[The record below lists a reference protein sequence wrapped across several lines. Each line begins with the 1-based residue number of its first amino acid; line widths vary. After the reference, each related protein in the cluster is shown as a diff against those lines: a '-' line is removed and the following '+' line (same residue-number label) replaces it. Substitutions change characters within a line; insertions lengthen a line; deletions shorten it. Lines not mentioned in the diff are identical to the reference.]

1 WDTTRNGADNIL
13 TLQLQNIASNSII
26 FWGDGTSTVG
36 TSTAPSKTYATAGTY
51 TVSMVGPVGGLNFNG
66 SAAISELMSVER
78 WGNVA
83 FTTMNRAFH
92 NATNLTVNATDT
104 PDLKNVTSMTYMFSS
119 STNLKGNFANWDT
132 SNVTDMS
139 AVFYLATNF
148 NSDISSWNTSNV
160 TTMESMF
167 QITNGFNQNI
177 GSWNTANVTNMASMF
192 NEANGFNQS
201 LNSWNT
207 AKVTAMNSMF
217 SGADSFDGN
226 ISNWNTTAVT
236 NMSNM
241 FQNAT
246 AFNQNIG
253 FNQTIGSWNT
263 INVTN
268 MSSMFYGA
276 KAFNQNIGG
285 WNTGKVTNMSNMF
298 HDADAFNQ
306 SLDSWDVS
314 KVTSFAGMFAHNN
327 GFNGNITSWT
337 TSAATNMSE
346 MFRNTTAFNQNI
358 GGWNTSLVTNMWA
371 MFYQTSVFNQSLQ
384 AWNVSN
390 VTNMQY
396 MFTGAVS
403 FNQNIGSWNVA
414 NVTTMSNMLDSSG
427 IKGNN
432 YDAILNGWAAQTVKT
447 NVTLGASGLKY
458 SSAGQA
464 GRTTLTSS
472 PYTWTINGDSLVTQG
487 SATADTATATEAGG
501 TSNGTTGT
509 TPNGNVLTND
519 TGTGLAVVGV
529 AAGTVGSASGS
540 VGSSVTGMYGSINVS
555 STGAYTYTV
564 DNSNAAVQALR
575 TTANTLTD
583 VYTYSMTDTNGYTKT
598 TQITVTIQGANDAP
612 TVSQV
617 TGAVAA
623 YDFENGSGNASSVV
637 ADGPAMSIGTGV
649 TYNTSA
655 GRFTGST
662 GLLFGNDADST
673 TPPVT
678 LASIPNVQASNAFSF
693 SGWVRFDA
701 LSGTQGWERI
711 FDFGNGTLNSN
722 LLLGRQGVSNN
733 LYVESWTAGAVTT
746 GSMSITNAITTG
758 NWMHVALTVNSSNLV
773 TLYVNGTSV
782 GSYTASSAMNYAGWT
797 KNYIGASNWAV
808 DRQFRG
814 AMDDIAIFDKALTAG
829 EVATL
834 ASAVT
839 APTIVNKSIAEN
851 SANGTN
857 VFDARS
863 SDLDSGDGVIYS
875 IQSGNTNS
883 TFAINS
889 TTGQVTVANSSNLNF
904 EANSSYALV
913 VRATDTAGLA
923 TDQTVTVTVADVNEA
938 PNDITLGSAPTGLT
952 TSGNASLVSGTT
964 YQLTPNSQN
973 QSGAVWGAVNLS
985 QDVTITSKMY
995 FGASNSGADGMS
1007 FAFQKQASTAIGGGA
1022 NGFGVNGITSAFGIG
1037 FDTYYN
1043 GTNNEIN
1050 SDFTQFFKQ
1059 GATANQG
1066 TTFDTANAHDNIEDG
1081 LWHDVVIVW
1090 NASTKTLSYSL
1101 DGVAIDSKTYDV
1113 VATDW
1118 GGNANGYFGFGAGT
1132 GGATNQQ
1139 QVEIIS
1145 VQTGSS
1151 TSIAENSTSGT
1162 VVCLATAVDPDRTG
1176 TVTYSLTDN
1185 AGGRFA
1191 INSSTGQITVADG
1204 SLLNF
1209 EAATSH
1215 AITVRV
1221 TDQGGLTY
1229 DETMNISLTN
1239 VNETPSDMGFGTQFV
1254 GDASKVVSG
1263 NATMPSLDDF
1273 TLEIKATPQQAI
1285 MLVAESN
1292 GGVTAGVNGGMAIM
1306 ADHGDGVYGTTGTA
1320 TRSIGLAIGTNGV
1333 VVYQHS
1339 SNLFASLLTYSGAI
1353 APDSDIAVV
1362 FVNKTPSLYINGV
1375 LVDTGIQST
1384 ATSLR
1389 PTVGSVAGTGVGG
1402 GSAVGGRYFDGT
1414 LSDYRIWNSAL
1425 DATTINNNRTS
1436 VFATGTPGLLAN
1448 MIVSSINEN
1457 ATNGTVVGQARGY
1470 DPDAGATLTY
1480 VLQDNDGGRFAI
1492 DSSTG
1497 EITVANGSLLDF
1509 ETSVNHTITVRTIDQ
1524 AGLTYDEN
1532 VTIRLRNVN
1541 ETPTALTLTGSTTG
1555 AGSSAVYN
1563 ATTDSYYAFVS
1574 TAMTWEAAMDN
1585 AQSSLLGGVAGTLV
1599 NVNSSTEQ
1607 TYVAGLSTNSLWTG
1621 ASDKMQQGV
1630 WRWFAGDTAG
1640 AQFWSGISTG
1650 AAVGGAYASWSAG
1663 EPNDYG
1669 GLQDYGLIY
1678 GTASSA
1684 SRSWD
1689 DSNAEAAVSSVI
1701 EWSGAAFRAA
1711 AGVASSVMENASA
1724 GTVVGTLAAT
1734 DPDSGDTFTY
1744 TLVGGATSKFEIAGT
1759 QLRVKAGATF
1769 DFETTPVETVTVRV
1783 TDGGGSTRDL
1793 TTTIS
1798 VVNVNEA
1805 PNSASLIRD
1814 VTIANSSFESQ
1825 TLSPGAFNYTITGW
1839 TGSGNLGGTGQSG
1852 VQGASSTNYVGNTVS
1867 GANIAFASGV
1877 ATLSQTLSENFD
1889 SAKAYQLTV
1898 AVGDRDE
1905 STPGLNQYRVQLFA
1919 GATLIGETIGTP
1931 VSTGLNDV
1939 QLYVDG
1945 AAYNAAQN
1953 GALRIEFGTTAANG
1967 LSSQL
1972 GFDNVRL
1979 RVFEAPTLSISE
1991 NTSNGTVVGKVG
2003 ANDFDPGSV
2012 LTYSLTNNAGGA
2024 YAINKTTG
2032 MVTVANSSLLNFES
2046 TPTNTIVVRTT
2057 DQGGLTF
2064 DKTVTI
2070 SLTNVNE
2077 GPIAIADTATAVEA
2091 GGVSN
2096 STPGTN
2102 PMGNVLTND
2111 SDVDAGDTKTVS
2123 GVAAGTVSIVTTNVG
2138 NAVTGDY
2145 GSITI
2150 AADGAYIYTVDNT
2163 NTTVQALR
2171 LSSQTL
2177 TDVFTYTMQDASG
2190 LTSTTQITV
2199 TIQGVNDTP
2208 TDITG
2213 VLTIAENSVNGTSAG
2228 TVSSVDLD

>member
-1 WDTTRNGADNIL
+1 
-13 TLQLQNIASNSII
+13 
-26 FWGDGTSTVG
+26 
-36 TSTAPSKTYATAGTY
+36 
-51 TVSMVGPVGGLNFNG
+51 
-66 SAAISELMSVER
+66 
-78 WGNVA
+78 
-83 FTTMNRAFH
+83 
-92 NATNLTVNATDT
+92 
-104 PDLKNVTSMTYMFSS
+104 
-119 STNLKGNFANWDT
+119 
-132 SNVTDMS
+132 
-139 AVFYLATNF
+139 
-148 NSDISSWNTSNV
+148 
-160 TTMESMF
+160 
-167 QITNGFNQNI
+167 
-177 GSWNTANVTNMASMF
+177 
-192 NEANGFNQS
+192 
-201 LNSWNT
+201 
-207 AKVTAMNSMF
+207 MNSMF

-241 FQNAT
+241 FQNAIAFNQNIGAWSTTNVTNMSNMFLNAT

-263 INVTN
+263 TNVTN
-268 MSSMFYGA
+268 MSSMFSGATAFNQNIGSWTTTNVTNMSGMFNTA
-276 KAFNQNIGG
+276 KAFNQNIGD
-285 WNTGKVTNMSNMF
+285 WNTSKVTNMSYMF

-306 SLDSWDVS
+306 SLYSWDVS
-314 KVTSFAGMFAHNN
+314 KVTNFAGMFAYNN

-458 SSAGQA
+458 SSDGQA

-501 TSNGTTGT
+501 TSNGTAGT

-540 VGSSVTGMYGSINVS
+540 VGSSVTGMYGSINIS

-564 DNSNAAVQALR
+564 DNNNAAVQALR

-617 TGAVAA
+617 TGGQAF
-623 YDFENGSGNASSVV
+623 YDFENGSGNSPSVV
-637 ADGPAMSIGTGV
+637 SGAPNMVIGTGV

-655 GRFTGST
+655 GRFAGST
-662 GLLFGNDADST
+662 GLLFNTVANST
-673 TPPVT
+673 SPPVS
-678 LASIPNVQASNAFSF
+678 LASIPNVAASNALSF
-693 SGWVRFDA
+693 GAWVRFDA
-701 LSGTQGWERI
+701 YEQFARV
-711 FDFGNGTLNSN
+711 FDFGVSGGNTNSLVVHRPSATTLQLISFAANGSN
-722 LLLGRQGVSNN
+722 TGF
-733 LYVESWTAGAVTT
+733 VTT
-746 GSMSITNAITTG
+746 GNLVSDST
-758 NWMHVALTVNSSNLV
+758 WMHVAVTVNSSNLA
-773 TLYVNGTSV
+773 TIYINGVSA
-782 GSYTASSAMNYAGWT
+782 GSYTASSAINYSAWT
-797 KNYIGASNWAV
+797 SNLIGASNTLANPL
-808 DRQFRG
+808 FRG

-834 ASAVT
+834 ASTAT
-839 APTIVNKSIAEN
+839 APSLINKSIAEN

-863 SDLDSGDGVIYS
+863 SDVDSGDGVIYS

-913 VRATDTAGLA
+913 VRAADTAGLA

-1007 FAFQKQASTAIGGGA
+1007 FAFQKQAATAIGGGA

-1215 AITVRV
+1215 SITVRV

-1555 AGSSAVYN
+1555 AGSSVVYN

-1967 LSSQL
+1967 LSPQL

-2150 AADGAYIYTVDNT
+2150 AADGAYIYTVD
-2163 NTTVQALR
+2163 
-2171 LSSQTL
+2171 
-2177 TDVFTYTMQDASG
+2177 
-2190 LTSTTQITV
+2190 
-2199 TIQGVNDTP
+2199 
-2208 TDITG
+2208 
-2213 VLTIAENSVNGTSAG
+2213 
-2228 TVSSVDLD
+2228 